1 MKAARSTPR
10 RLSVPPPSAFHTKS
24 PDHSEATGAAAK
36 RPEAEPTP
44 PPTPQ
49 GRITIADIK
58 ERRAKAGRLNAPTA
72 ASCNADM
79 FKAPVCT
86 LTLGLPLPP
95 YPYSLSHDNNKQSI
109 QEDIADAMA
118 P

>member
-1 MKAARSTPR
+1 MKSARSCTPR
-10 RLSVPPPSAFHTKS
+10 RLSVPPPSAFHTKA
-24 PDHSEATGAAAK
+24 PDHSEVAGSAAK
-36 RPEAEPTP
+36 LPEAEPTP

-79 FKAPVCT
+79 FKAPVRT
-86 LTLGLPLPP
+86 LTLSLPP
-95 YPYSLSHDNNKQSI
+95 YPYSLFHNTNTQSI
-109 QEDIADAMA
+109 QKT
-118 P
+118 